1 LHCYL
6 APIMRSKLLC
16 CVLPAWRLIRQLRWF
31 PQGPRQTQTEEKM
44 KQRERECIDKAIY
57 PTPARKRNFTRIAC
71 YSLLA
76 ATVITVPGTVNA
88 WDDNNGVFFKL
99 NNPGDPNFISCSASM
114 TTKSSL
120 AISATAP
127 LFSTMGTF

>member
-1 LHCYL
+1 
-6 APIMRSKLLC
+6 
-16 CVLPAWRLIRQLRWF
+16 
-31 PQGPRQTQTEEKM
+31 M
-44 KQRERECIDKAIY
+44 KQGERECIDKAIY

-71 YSLLA
+71 YALLA

-88 WDDNNGVFFKL
+88 WDDNNGAFSSSTIL
-99 NNPGDPNFISCSASM
+99 AIPTSISCSASM

-127 LFSTMGTF
+127 LSSTMGTF